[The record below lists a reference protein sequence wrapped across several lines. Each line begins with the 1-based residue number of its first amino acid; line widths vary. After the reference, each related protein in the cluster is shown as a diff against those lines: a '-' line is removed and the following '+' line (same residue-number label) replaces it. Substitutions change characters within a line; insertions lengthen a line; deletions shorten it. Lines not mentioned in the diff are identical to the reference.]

1 MKISM
6 DIKPVTYLK
15 SQAAEILKQVN
26 ETHRPIVITQ
36 NGEPKAVLQDPESYE
51 NMRNAIGILKLISQA
66 EEDIRNEIKL
76 LGITDNVKMIGYL
89 DQMDELPACY
99 SAADIFVFSSK
110 SETQGIVL
118 LEAMAQGTP
127 VVAIAELGTA
137 SILFEGRGAL
147 IAKDDT
153 KHFSGR
159 VDELLSDQGLHQ
171 RMSEEAFK
179 YAKRNWSAKDQAKK
193 LISFYSS
200 VKKRY
205 GEKKNN

>member
-1 MKISM
+1 M
-6 DIKPVTYLK
+6 LF
-15 SQAAEILKQVN
+15 
-26 ETHRPIVITQ
+26 R
-36 NGEPKAVLQDPESYE
+36 
-51 NMRNAIGILKLISQA
+51 
-66 EEDIRNEIKL
+66 
-76 LGITDNVKMIGYL
+76 
-89 DQMDELPACY
+89 
-99 SAADIFVFSSK
+99 SSK

-127 VVAIAELGTA
+127 VVGIAELGTA